1 MLSDAFVSRPPAL
14 QSPTRAGSAL
24 ADGAGA
30 AGGWCSVGWDL
41 AALFKQHAK
50 DIAQALRR
58 RGLTAD
64 MAADLTQDTFVR
76 VLVSPPAESAPVNNP
91 AAYLFR
97 VARNLSIDHLR
108 RERLLNRV
116 DLCPDGFAAILDPS
130 PSQEVVVYDR
140 QKLALTAAA
149 LAELPEKTR
158 RAFELHRMEEMTV
171 AEVAAELGLSRSRV
185 WALVRDAYEHIDLRL
200 SGL

>member
-1 MLSDAFVSRPPAL
+1 M
-14 QSPTRAGSAL
+14 
-24 ADGAGA
+24 
-30 AGGWCSVGWDL
+30 GWDL
-41 AALFKQHAK
+41 ATLFKRHAK

-64 MAADLTQDTFVR
+64 IAADLTQDTFVR
-76 VLVSPPAESAPVNNP
+76 VLVSPPADNAPVNNP

-97 VARNLSIDHLR
+97 VARNLSIDHQR

-116 DLCPDGFAAILDPS
+116 DLCEDSFAAILDPS
-130 PSQEVVVYDR
+130 PSQEVTVYDR
-140 QKLALTAAA
+140 QKLALTSAA
-149 LAELPEKTR
+149 LSELPERTR
-158 RAFELHRMEEMTV
+158 RAFELHRIEEMTV

-185 WALVRDAYEHIDLRL
+185 WALLRDAYEHVDVRL

>member
-1 MLSDAFVSRPPAL
+1 M
-14 QSPTRAGSAL
+14 
-24 ADGAGA
+24 
-30 AGGWCSVGWDL
+30 GWDL

>member
-1 MLSDAFVSRPPAL
+1 M
-14 QSPTRAGSAL
+14 
-24 ADGAGA
+24 
-30 AGGWCSVGWDL
+30 GWDL
-41 AALFKQHAK
+41 ATLFRRHAT

-76 VLVSPPAESAPVNNP
+76 VLTSPPAENAPVSNP

-97 VARNLSIDHLR
+97 VARNLSIDHQR

-116 DLCPDGFAAILDPS
+116 DLGVEGFEALLDPS
-130 PSQEVVVYDR
+130 PSQYVVVYDR

-158 RAFELHRMEEMTV
+158 RAFELHRIEEMTV
-171 AEVAAELGLSRSRV
+171 AEVAAELSLSRSRV
-185 WALVRDAYEHIDLRL
+185 WALVREAYEHIDLRL
-200 SGL
+200 NDL